1 MSGGQLA
8 FLFVASIV
16 AGAVNSV
23 AGGGTLLSFPAAVA
37 AGLAPIIA
45 NATNAV
51 AMVPGSFAAA
61 WAYRRHLEGL
71 ERLTVAL
78 AIPGVAG
85 GMLGAMILRKTPQRL
100 FDSIVPWLVLGATV
114 IILVQGVLLRRRA
127 PRRESR
133 PTTSPGDE
141 GAHQRAEARVVTR
154 WPMML
159 VLQFLV
165 SIYGG
170 YFGAAMGI
178 VMLAFLGYIAAPGR
192 GGRLEMHQMNAVKNV
207 LAVVINGT
215 ASIDFLVHGLVRA
228 QPALLMAVGAVSGGV
243 IGGRLARR
251 AGAQQVRL
259 LVVLIGF
266 AISALL
272 AWRHYR

>member
-8 FLFVASIV
+8 FLFAASIL

-61 WAYRRHLEGL
+61 WSYRRHLKGL

-85 GMLGAMILRKTPQRL
+85 GMLGALILRKTPQRL
-100 FDSIVPWLVLGATV
+100 FDSIVPWLVLGATL
-114 IILVQGVLLRRRA
+114 IILVQGVILRRRSSTQ
-127 PRRESR
+127 PS
-133 PTTSPGDE
+133 PT
-141 GAHQRAEARVVTR
+141 VTR
-154 WPMML
+154 WPLML
-159 VLQFLV
+159 ALQFLV

-192 GGRLEMHQMNAVKNV
+192 AGRLEMHQMNAVKNV

-215 ASIDFLVHGLVRA
+215 ASIDFVVHGLVRA
-228 QPALLMAVGAVSGGV
+228 QPALWMAVGAISGGI

-251 AGAQQVRL
+251 ARAQQVRL